1 MLKSLIASS
10 LLIFLSLLIHT
21 NSLKAQV
28 ETPILQCVNI
38 QSNDGS
44 IQITWQPSSPN
55 QCGVSFTAYNIY
67 VASDETGPFS
77 LLASVGNEAQT
88 TYNDNV
94 SDANNTLY
102 FYVTKEC
109 AGIESP
115 PSQTVNTDFPTA
127 PPITLVSVLPDNS
140 VQLVWESST
149 SPEAFGYIIYRANED
164 GTFSPIDTI
173 YESDNNNFYGD
184 LEAEPNLRSES
195 YKIAAFDSCSLEPG
209 PTSETHSTIHLEYQL
224 DACNGEVRFEWN
236 AYEAW
241 NIAEYRLV
249 EVMPN
254 GLNQIITTLDPALL
268 AYNLENLSAT
278 TCFALEALKN
288 DSNGATKS
296 ISNAVCI
303 DPDFVESPDFIYMT
317 SLTINDDGASE
328 IEWIIDNSIPINIL
342 NIQRGI
348 ADSSNLSYLANF
360 NPPALPFEYTDAAI
374 QSSFNNYVYQIEHVD
389 ECGQQ
394 AFSSIAKTILLT
406 GEDQFGNGNA
416 LTWTPFYIT
425 YGIVTG
431 YTISRADF
439 FGPNDIGSFTILN
452 TVSANETSYTDVISG
467 LGSNGIGY
475 CYKIDA
481 IYSLNLPNGVNET
494 NTSTS
499 NVVCISQASQIH
511 VPNAFVPQGQNNIF
525 KPIITYPNAD
535 AYEMF
540 VVNRWGEIM
549 FTTTNP
555 DDGWNGDY
563 KGDIAPQGVYS
574 YVIKMTS
581 FSGYQLERKGTVLL
595 IR

>member
-1 MLKSLIASS
+1 MLKSLIAGC
-10 LLIFLSLLIHT
+10 LLIFLSWLIPT
-21 NSLKAQV
+21 NTLKAQV
-28 ETPILQCVNI
+28 ETPILHCVNI

-67 VASDETGPFS
+67 VALSETGPFS
-77 LLASVGNEAQT
+77 LLATITNEGQT
-88 TYNDNV
+88 TYNDSM
-94 SDANNTLY
+94 SDATNTLY

-115 PSQTVNTDFPTA
+115 PSQTVSTDFPIA
-127 PPITLVSVLPDNS
+127 PPVTLVSVLPDNT
-140 VQLVWESST
+140 VQLVWENST
-149 SPEAFGYIIYRANED
+149 SPETFGYIIYQANDD

-173 YESDNNNFYGD
+173 YVSQNSNFYGD
-184 LEAEPNLRSES
+184 IDAQPDLYSEA

-209 PTSETHSTIHLEYQL
+209 PTSETHSTIYLEYDV

-236 AYEAW
+236 GYDAW
-241 NIAEYRLV
+241 NIEEYRLV
-249 EVMPN
+249 EVLPS
-254 GLNQIITTLDPALL
+254 GLNQLIVTLDPLLL
-268 AYNLENLSAT
+268 AYTLEGLTTA
-278 TCFALEALKN
+278 TCFALEAVKSG
-288 DSNGATKS
+288 SNGTTKS
-296 ISNAVCI
+296 LSNAVCI

-317 SLTINDDGASE
+317 NATINNDGASE

-348 ADSSNLSYLANF
+348 SDSSDLSYLTNF
-360 NPPALPFEYTDAAI
+360 SPAALPFEYTDAAI
-374 QSSFNNYVYQIEHVD
+374 QSNFNNYVYQIEHVD

-394 AFSSIAKTILLT
+394 AFSTIAQTILLT
-406 GEDQFGNGNA
+406 GQDQFGNGNQIN
-416 LTWTPFYIT
+416 WTPFYIT
-425 YGIVTG
+425 HGTVTA
-431 YTISRADF
+431 YTIYRADF
-439 FGPNDIGSFTILN
+439 FGPNDMGSFTALDA
-452 TVSANETSYTDVISG
+452 TSPSELSYTDIISG
-467 LGSNGIGY
+467 LGSNGIGF
-475 CYKIDA
+475 CYKIEA
-481 IYSLNLPNGVNET
+481 TYTLNLPNGVNET
-494 NTSTS
+494 NTSVS
-499 NVVCISQASQIH
+499 NVLCISQASQIH

-555 DDGWNGDY
+555 DEGWNGEY
-563 KGDIAPQGVYS
+563 KSDIAPQGVYS